1 MGGLSREEIRA
12 RPDPNRAKRL
22 KYARDTFTE
31 RTGREPT
38 DVRKAGLYKDFTSL
52 EKKQYASLMKKKK
65 KSIEGGSRLDQAE
78 SYVRSLK
85 TLLGG

>member
-22 KYARDTFTE
+22 VGARDTFTE

-52 EKKQYASLMKKKK
+52 EKKQYASLMQKKN
-65 KSIEGGSRLDQAE
+65 SIDEDMIIK
-78 SYVRSLK
+78 K

>member
-1 MGGLSREEIRA
+1 MGGLSREEYRA

-52 EKKQYASLMKKKK
+52 EKKQYASLMQKKN
-65 KSIEGGSRLDQAE
+65 SIDEDMIIK
-78 SYVRSLK
+78 K